1 LLPHVVSETNFS
13 VDAVAVGGFR
23 MQREGIAAAFTVAS
37 VLSAGVALAQSDDQS
52 NRRRHL
58 YLELFGIESVTEDP
72 GVWLFPM
79 FEGSGCD
86 VDLSVVRNLLHME
99 EQKDRGIKLR
109 FVSRSEFDER
119 EKELYERP
127 EKILKAAKEPH
138 LADFQADLWKDAVR
152 EANHYGGMPALNFT
166 VWTARIEQTCLA
178 FIDAKLTTSVHLRGP
193 GPSRY
198 VTVELWSE
206 NESVR
211 VPKANYTVSIAAAA
225 SSLWSKFI
233 DDWKRTQVHCAAQT
247 DPCRPSIA
255 NEE

>member
-1 LLPHVVSETNFS
+1 VILAATGSIGIS

-37 VLSAGVALAQSDDQS
+37 VLSAGVALAQPDDQS

-58 YLELFGIESVTEDP
+58 YLELFGVESVTEDP

-79 FEGSGCD
+79 FDGSGCD
-86 VDLSVVRNLLHME
+86 VDLSVVRNLLQLE

-119 EKELYERP
+119 KKELYERP
-127 EKILKAAKEPH
+127 AKILKAAKGI
-138 LADFQADLWKDAVR
+138 ADLQVDLWKDAVR

-166 VWTARIEQTCLA
+166 VWTAQVEQTCLA
-178 FIDAKLTTSVHLRGP
+178 FIEAKLTTLWPVSG
-193 GPSRY
+193 Y
-198 VTVELWSE
+198 VTVELWSGV
-206 NESVR
+206 ESVR

-225 SSLWSKFI
+225 ASLWSRFI
-233 DDWKRTQVHCAAQT
+233 DDWKRTQAHCAAQT